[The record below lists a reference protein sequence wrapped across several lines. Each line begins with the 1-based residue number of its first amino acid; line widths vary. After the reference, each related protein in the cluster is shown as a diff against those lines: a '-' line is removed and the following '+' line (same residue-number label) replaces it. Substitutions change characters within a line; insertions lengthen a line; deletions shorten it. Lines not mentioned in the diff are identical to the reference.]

1 MRTLRKLFVAV
12 ALAGLANAASA
23 YPYDSLF
30 IFGDSLSDPGNNAL
44 VLGTDGAQVITN
56 SYIPSLPYGPGQGL
70 SQYTNGNVWAY
81 SFASAIGLGSYAA
94 PVLGN
99 GGNFALGGNFAFG
112 GARTS
117 IDGPISGFPY
127 SLMTQAASYLSAT
140 GNTAS
145 ANGLYVVAGG
155 GNDARD
161 ALEAAAADPGNAE
174 SIIGA
179 AAATYAANTGAIVDA
194 LQAAGAQH
202 IVVWDVPNL
211 GITPAVSANGPG
223 ASYLGSLTSYSMSL
237 ALGSRLSGEAG
248 VTMFDM
254 WSLTT
259 ALASDPGAFGL
270 VNGTDACGGI
280 VGCDPS
286 TYAFWDGIHPTSGG
300 HALIA
305 GAMLA
310 AVVPVPEPET
320 YALMVVGLALV
331 AWRVRR
337 RA

>member
-1 MRTLRKLFVAV
+1 
-12 ALAGLANAASA
+12 
-23 YPYDSLF
+23 
-30 IFGDSLSDPGNNAL
+30 
-44 VLGTDGAQVITN
+44 
-56 SYIPSLPYGPGQGL
+56 
-70 SQYTNGNVWAY
+70 
-81 SFASAIGLGSYAA
+81 AA
-94 PVLGN
+94 PVLG
-99 GGNFALGGNFAFG
+99 GGGNFAFG

-117 IDGPISGFPY
+117 VDGPIGGFPY
-127 SLMTQAASYLSAT
+127 SLKSQASAYLSFT
-140 GNTAS
+140 GGTAS

-161 ALEAAAADPGNAE
+161 ALEAVAADPGNAG
-174 SIIGA
+174 SIIA
-179 AAATYAANTGAIVDA
+179 AAAAAYAADTGAIVDS

-211 GITPAVSANGPG
+211 GITPAVNAQGPT
-223 ASYLGSLTSYSMSL
+223 ASVLGSFISATMTL
-237 ALGSRLSGEAG
+237 ALIDRMNGEAG
-248 VTMFDM
+248 VTLFDL
-254 WSLTT
+254 WGLTT
-259 ALASDPGAFGL
+259 ALANDPGAFGL

-310 AVVPVPEPET
+310 TVVPVPEPET
-320 YALMVVGLALV
+320 YALMFVGLALV

>member
-1 MRTLRKLFVAV
+1 MTTLRKLFVAA
-12 ALAGLANAASA
+12 ALVGLTNVASA
-23 YPYDSLF
+23 YPFDSLF
-30 IFGDSLSDPGNNAL
+30 IFGDSLSDSGNNAL
-44 VLGTDGAQVITN
+44 VIGTNGAQPIDN
-56 SYIPSLPYGPGQGL
+56 SYIPTQPYGPPQGMG
-70 SQYTNGNVWAY
+70 QYTNGNVWAY
-81 SFASAIGLGSYAA
+81 SFASAIGLGPYAA
-94 PVLGN
+94 PVY
-99 GGNFALGGNFAFG
+99 GGGANFAFG

-117 IDGPISGFPY
+117 VDGPIGGFPY
-127 SLMTQAASYLSAT
+127 SLQTQAAAYLSYS
-140 GNTAS
+140 GGIAS

-161 ALEAAAADPGNAE
+161 ALEAAAADPGNAG
-174 SIIGA
+174 SIIAA
-179 AAATYAANTGAIVDA
+179 AAATYAADTGAIVDS

-211 GITPAVSANGPG
+211 GITPAVNAQG
-223 ASYLGSLTSYSMSL
+223 AFASLLGSYTSATMSL
-237 ALGSRLSGEAG
+237 ALVDRLNGEAG
-248 VTMFDM
+248 VTLFDM
-254 WSLTT
+254 WGMTT
-259 ALASDPGAFGL
+259 AWASDPGAYGF
-270 VNGTDACGGI
+270 VNAADACGGI

-305 GAMLA
+305 NAMLA

-320 YALMVVGLALV
+320 YALMFVGLAFV